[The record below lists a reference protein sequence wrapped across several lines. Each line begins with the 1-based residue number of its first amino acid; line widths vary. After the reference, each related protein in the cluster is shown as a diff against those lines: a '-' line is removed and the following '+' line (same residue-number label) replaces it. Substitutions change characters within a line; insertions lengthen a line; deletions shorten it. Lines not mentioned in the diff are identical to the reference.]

1 MVFRLYTPGQV
12 KSFIFIRLPFAS
24 WFSICIKHSN
34 QRLYRS
40 TLGVDRRSS
49 CRDISSRNP
58 KGYLL
63 PFYAQ
68 PWVQILEKPRPE
80 LVLCAERERGK
91 KRRSNRC
98 RCLEAVASLS
108 TAVRCAILAP
118 RVVGAGKTDGWKE
131 RGERKTTTY
140 RRLIGRGVSPIPL
153 DFRTRQKSCLYEE
166 KHFWQP
172 VAISA
177 RKRPDIVNGPS
188 SNRRRKRERER
199 YRVQNFPRFTRVHY
213 YFRRMITPIPP
224 IRTKSRTR
232 NSLINY
238 NYNRSIILMFWREF
252 RESWVTVH
260 IKFERLSA

>member
-63 PFYAQ
+63 PFYSQ

-80 LVLCAERERGK
+80 LVLCAEREREKKKKKQSLPVSRSRCQLIHCCPLCDSGAEGGWRGK
-91 KRRSNRC
+91 NWWLK
-98 RCLEAVASLS
+98 
-108 TAVRCAILAP
+108 
-118 RVVGAGKTDGWKE
+118 G

-177 RKRPDIVNGPS
+177 RKRPDIVNGS
-188 SNRRRKRERER
+188 TSNRRRKREREISSSKLSSI
-199 YRVQNFPRFTRVHY
+199 YESSLLFSPNDHAYPHY
-213 YFRRMITPIPP
+213 SHKIE
-224 IRTKSRTR
+224 
-232 NSLINY
+232 N
-238 NYNRSIILMFWREF
+238 
-252 RESWVTVH
+252 
-260 IKFERLSA
+260 